1 MFVVANFL
9 FAIAKIMDSL
19 LTIYMWI
26 IIARAVISWVS
37 PDPRNPI
44 VYALARLTDPVLWRI
59 RRILSLR
66 GLGGLDISPIIAILA
81 IMFIQ
86 RFLVATLIDIA
97 RRL

>member
-9 FAIAKIMDSL
+9 FAIAKIIDSL

-44 VYALARLTDPVLWRI
+44 VYMLARLTDPVLWRI
-59 RRILSLR
+59 RRILPLR
-66 GLGGLDISPIIAILA
+66 GMGGLDISPIIAILA
-81 IMFIQ
+81 IIFIQ